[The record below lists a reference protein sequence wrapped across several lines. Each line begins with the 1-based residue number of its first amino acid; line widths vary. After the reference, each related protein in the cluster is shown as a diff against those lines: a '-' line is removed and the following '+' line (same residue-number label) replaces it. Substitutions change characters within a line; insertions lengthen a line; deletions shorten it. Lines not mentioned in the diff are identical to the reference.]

1 MLAQTI
7 RSSRLGDPLHAF
19 KLEEI
24 DVPSPAEGEVLIAV
38 MAAGINFNNVWAARG
53 VPIDVIAARRAQG
66 SPHEFHVGGSD
77 ASGIVY
83 AVGAGVANVKVGD
96 EIVVHPGYWN
106 PQDPHVKA
114 GKDPMLAQSAQ
125 IWGYNTNFGSFGQ
138 FALAYEHQILPKAK
152 HLSWELAA
160 APTLVGTTAY
170 RMLHGWKGHEVES
183 NDVVLVWGGSGG
195 VGSQA
200 IQIAKIA
207 GAIPIAVVSDAGRGE
222 YCKSLGAAGFID
234 RSEFTHWGQPPHWTD
249 EVGQKQWTAQARAF
263 AVNQG
268 EVKGVRVGLL
278 SSKPPVTRVVLDLKS
293 PQAYQLFPLGKSVI
307 VKLGGPVG
315 IAETPQAAT
324 PEVADA
330 QVPAP
335 APEKKVAVSYQD
347 GMLSITS
354 NKGSLADVLNEVH
367 LQTGAD
373 IAIPAGAEQENV
385 AVSLGPAP
393 PRDVV
398 AKLLDGSHYNFIIVG
413 ADGDI
418 SKIGRVI
425 LSLKGA
431 GNVPSQAQPAE
442 SEPEPVPVAA
452 MQPISPK

>member
-19 KLEEI
+19 KIEEI

-66 SPHEFHVGGSD
+66 SPYEFHVGGSD

-83 AVGAGVANVKVGD
+83 AVGAGVTNVKVGD

-263 AVNQG
+263 GKKIWDILGERRSPRIIVEHPGEDTIPTSVFCCDAGGMVVICAGTTGYSAVVDLRYHWVRQKRLQGSHGTNTEQAIAYNELVRAGKINPCMG
-268 EVKGVRVGLL
+268 EVRPFDQIG
-278 SSKPPVTRVVLDLKS
+278 
-293 PQAYQLFPLGKSVI
+293 QAHQDMLNGK
-307 VKLGGPVG
+307 
-315 IAETPQAAT
+315 
-324 PEVADA
+324 
-330 QVPAP
+330 
-335 APEKKVAVSYQD
+335 
-347 GMLSITS
+347 
-354 NKGSLADVLNEVH
+354 LAHGNTTIL
-367 LQTGAD
+367 
-373 IAIPAGAEQENV
+373 
-385 AVSLGPAP
+385 
-393 PRDVV
+393 
-398 AKLLDGSHYNFIIVG
+398 VG
-413 ADGDI
+413 AARKALGI
-418 SKIGRVI
+418 S
-425 LSLKGA
+425 L
-431 GNVPSQAQPAE
+431 
-442 SEPEPVPVAA
+442 
-452 MQPISPK
+452 